1 MVKRLQ
7 APEIVVTEPEQKKK
21 PAKKATATDKG
32 GMFSAISS
40 MLKVKSDEQSYYLLM
55 NEISY
60 ESVQPV
66 IEWILQCNFAEE
78 KPEQLTLLICSP
90 GGLLSSCYALI
101 DVMRG
106 SSIPVATVAIGE
118 IASAGTMIT
127 MNGHPGM
134 RFCTTNTSIMSHTYS
149 SGAIGKH
156 HELIAAVKDFEMTD
170 KRILETYKR
179 CTGLSEK
186 VIREVLLPASDVYL
200 TPEEA
205 KKYRIIDHIKDLK

>member
-1 MVKRLQ
+1 MKKLQ
-7 APEIVVTEPEQKKK
+7 SSEPIESVDEKSIKKTKKK
-21 PAKKATATDKG
+21 QKTAG
-32 GMFSAISS
+32 HMFSAISS
-40 MLKVKSDEQSYYLLM
+40 VLKVGANDQSYFLLM

-66 IEWILQCNFAEE
+66 IEWILAANMADER
-78 KPEQLTLLICSP
+78 PEQLTLLICSP
-90 GGLLSSCYALI
+90 GGMLSSCYALI

-149 SGAIGKH
+149 GGSIGKH
-156 HELIAAVKDFEMTD
+156 HELIAAVKDFELTD

-186 VIREVLLPASDVYL
+186 VIREVLLPPSDVYL

>member
-1 MVKRLQ
+1 MVAKLMS
-7 APEIVVTEPEQKKK
+7 AEVAEKKPKK
-21 PAKKATATDKG
+21 PAKKAHAEQRN
-32 GMFSAISS
+32 MFSAISNI
-40 MLKVKSDEQSYYLLM
+40 LKVKEDAQSYYLLM
-55 NEISY
+55 NDISY

-66 IEWILQCNFAEE
+66 IEWILSANFAEE

-127 MNGHPGM
+127 MCGHPGM

-149 SGAIGKH
+149 SGAVGKH
-156 HELIAAVKDFEMTD
+156 HELIAAVKDFELTD
-170 KRILETYKR
+170 KKILETYKR

-186 VIREVLLPASDVYL
+186 VIREVLLPPSDVYL

-205 KKYRIIDHIKDLK
+205 KKYRIIDHIKDLG

>member
-1 MVKRLQ
+1 MVAKLMS
-7 APEIVVTEPEQKKK
+7 AEAEVKK
-21 PAKKATATDKG
+21 PKKNVKAKAG
-32 GMFSAISS
+32 GAVDRNMFSAISNI
-40 MLKVKSDEQSYYLLM
+40 LKVKEDEQSYFLLM

-66 IEWILQCNFAEE
+66 IEWILGANFAEE

-90 GGLLSSCYALI
+90 GGLLSSCYALV

-149 SGAIGKH
+149 SGSFGKH
-156 HELIAAVKDFEMTD
+156 HELIAAVKDFELTD
-170 KRILETYKR
+170 KRIIETYKR

-205 KKYRIIDHIKDLK
+205 KKYRIVDHIKDLG